1 MRHHTTFWK
10 LRAGRTENG
19 LWKNWAHSI
28 LMGLC
33 AALLAG
39 CFESVGTTENPDT
52 RSAEVRSYTGPAP
65 ATADV
70 AAFMTNLWNNVKG
83 NSRCGGCHGADG
95 QTPMFARQDDVN
107 LAYGAAIALVDLASP
122 DDSRMVTKVGGGHN
136 CWLDGNS
143 TCAAILTAYIEAW
156 AGGTDSTSSREITL
170 TAPASLRDP
179 DASKSFPSDA
189 DDSLFATTIY
199 PLVEDYCQTC
209 HSSAAATPQ
218 QPYFADADID
228 VAYEALRSSGKVDLL
243 TPSNSRLVLRLREE
257 FHNCW
262 EDCSDNAD
270 EMEQAISDFADD
282 IQMPQVDGTLV
293 TSKAMRLVD
302 GLVAAGGD
310 RYEANIIGLWEFK
323 RDGDGRTAYDTSGV
337 EPALHLSLSGTEGT
351 DYHWL
356 GGWGVQFISSRA
368 QGSTTAS
375 KKLYDFISASGE
387 YSIEAWVVPA
397 NVTQEGP
404 ARIVSYSAGLDAR
417 NFTLGQTQYNY
428 GFLHRSSTTDG
439 NGEAAL
445 STADAD
451 ERLQATQQ
459 HVVVTF
465 DAVNGR
471 RIYVNGEY
479 TDDADPALAGTLAS
493 WDDSF
498 AFVLGNE
505 VGGQRQW
512 LGSLRLVA
520 MHNRALTLPQ
530 IQQNYE
536 AGVGEKFYLLFSIA
550 HLIDVPESYILFE
563 VSQFDNYSYLFNK
576 PKFISLDGDAQIN
589 TPILIQGMRIGI
601 NGREATVGQA
611 FANLELTIHSGN
623 YTADGVELSALGT
636 LIALEQGTSSDD
648 FFLTFERLGDH
659 THTFVEPEPVA
670 NVPVDSDPV
679 SDIGLRLFDE
689 INATMSSITGVT
701 TTEANVSATY
711 DTLRQQLP
719 TVESIEGFLASHQV
733 AVAQL
738 AIEYCNALVDDSAL
752 RADFFPGFNFSASA
766 ATAFDTQGEK
776 DLITG
781 PLLSNV
787 VGTNLPSQPADAD
800 VKTELESLI
809 TILTACGG
817 GCAADRTE
825 AVVKA
830 TCAASLG
837 SAVML
842 VQ

>member
-1 MRHHTTFWK
+1 MKHQS
-10 LRAGRTENG
+10 G
-19 LWKNWAHSI
+19 LWRSRRVRCENLLRGVA
-28 LMGLC
+28 LATC
-33 AALLAG
+33 TVLLAG
-39 CFESVGTTENPDT
+39 CFESVGTSSNPDT
-52 RSAEVRSYTGPAP
+52 GATPVRAYTGPAP

-70 AAFMTNLWNNVKG
+70 AAFMTNLWNNIKS
-83 NSRCGGCHGADG
+83 NNRCGGCHGADG
-95 QTPMFARQDDVN
+95 QSPTFARDDDVN
-107 LAYGAAIALVDLASP
+107 LAYGAAITLVDLASP
-122 DDSRMVTKVGGGHN
+122 EDSRMVSKVGGGHN

-156 AGGTDSTSSREITL
+156 AGGTASTSSREITL
-170 TAPASLRDP
+170 TAPTSLRDP
-179 DASKSFPSDA
+179 GSSKTFPSDVN
-189 DDSLFATTIY
+189 DSLFATTIY
-199 PLVEDYCQTC
+199 PLVEDYCQDC
-209 HSSAAATPQ
+209 HSSSADTAQ
-218 QPYFADADID
+218 QPYFADADIS
-228 VAYEALRSSGKVDLL
+228 VAYEALRSSGKIDLT
-243 TPSNSRLVLRLREE
+243 TPANSRLVLRLGEE

-262 EDCSDNAD
+262 SDCSANAD
-270 EMEQAISDFADD
+270 AMEQAITDFADD
-282 IQMPQVDGTLV
+282 IQMPQVDATLV
-293 TSKAMRLVD
+293 SSKAMRLID

-310 RYEANIIGLWEFK
+310 RYEANLIGLWEFK
-323 RDGDGRTAYDTSGV
+323 RDGDGSTVYDTSGV

-351 DYHWL
+351 DYNWL
-356 GGWGVQFISSRA
+356 GGWGVQFISARA

-375 KKLYDFISASGE
+375 KKLYDFINASGE

-404 ARIVSYSAGLDAR
+404 ARIISYSAGTTAR

-428 GFLHRSSTTDG
+428 DFLHRSSTTNGD
-439 NGEAAL
+439 GEAAL

-479 TDDADPALAGTLAS
+479 TEDTDPVSPGSLAS

-520 MHNRALTLPQ
+520 MHNRALTQEQ

-550 HLIDVPESYILFE
+550 HLIDVPQSYILFE
-563 VSQFDNYSYLFNK
+563 VSEFDNYSYLFNK
-576 PKFISLDGDAQIN
+576 PKFISLDGSAQIN
-589 TPILIQGMRIGI
+589 TPVTLQGLRIGI

-611 FANLELTIHSGN
+611 FANVDVIINSSN
-623 YTADGVELSALGT
+623 YSIDGVQLSSLGT
-636 LIALEQGTSSDD
+636 LIAQEQGSSTDD
-648 FFLTFERLGDH
+648 FFLTFERLGDN
-659 THTFVEPEPVA
+659 THTFVEPEAVDT
-670 NVPVDSDPV
+670 VPVDGDPV
-679 SDIGLRLFDE
+679 SDIGLRLFEE
-689 INATMSSITGVT
+689 IHATLSAITGVS
-701 TTEANVSATY
+701 TTEANVNAAY
-711 DTLRQQLP
+711 LTLKQQLP
-719 TVESIEGFLASHQV
+719 TVENIEGFLASHQV
-733 AVAQL
+733 GVAQL
-738 AIEYCNALVDDSAL
+738 AVEYCNALVEDNAL
-752 RADFFPGFNFSASA
+752 RGNFFPGFNFSASA

-781 PLLSNV
+781 PLLSKV
-787 VGTNLPSQPADAD
+787 VGSNLPSQPADAD
-800 VKTELESLI
+800 VKAELESLI
-809 TILTACGG
+809 TTLTGCGG

-830 TCAASLG
+830 TCAAALG

>member
-1 MRHHTTFWK
+1 MKHTCTLLK
-10 LRAGRTENG
+10 HRDASAATD
-19 LWKNWAHSI
+19 LWKNRLRGVLA
-28 LMGLC
+28 GLC
-33 AALLAG
+33 AVLLSA
-39 CFESVGTTENPDT
+39 CFEGVGTTSNPDT
-52 RSAEVRSYTGPAP
+52 SSAEVRSYTGPAP

-70 AAFMTNLWNNVKG
+70 AAFMTSLWNNVKV
-83 NSRCGGCHGADG
+83 NNRCGGCHGADG
-95 QTPMFARQDDVN
+95 QVPTFARQDDVN
-107 LAYGAAIALVDLASP
+107 LAYGAAITLVDLASP
-122 DDSRMVTKVGGGHN
+122 EDSRLVTKVGGGHN

-156 AGGTDSTSSREITL
+156 AGGTVSTSSREITL
-170 TAPASLRDP
+170 TAPTSLRDP
-179 DASKSFPSDA
+179 GASKSFPSDT

-199 PLVEDYCQTC
+199 PLVEGYCQTC
-209 HSSAAATPQ
+209 HASAAATPQ

-262 EDCSDNAD
+262 DDCAANAD

-282 IQMPQVDGTLV
+282 IQMPQVDASLV

-351 DYHWL
+351 DYNWL
-356 GGWGVQFISSRA
+356 GGWGVQFISARA

-428 GFLHRSSTTDG
+428 DFLHRSSTTDG

-465 DAVNGR
+465 DAMNGR

-479 TDDADPALAGTLAS
+479 TEDTDPAAPGTLAS

-512 LGSLRLVA
+512 LGSVRLVA

-550 HLIDVPESYILFE
+550 HLIDVPDSFILFE

-576 PKFISLDGDAQIN
+576 PKFISLDGDAAVN
-589 TPILIQGMRIGI
+589 TPIVIQGLRIGI

-611 FANLELTIHSGN
+611 FANLDVTINSGN
-623 YTADGVELSALGT
+623 YTADGVELSSLGT
-636 LIALEQGTSSDD
+636 LIALEQGASSDD
-648 FFLTFERLGDH
+648 FFLTFERLGNY
-659 THTFVEPEPVA
+659 THTFLEPEPVA
-670 NVPVDSDPV
+670 TVAVDSDPV
-679 SDIGLRLFDE
+679 SDIGLRLFEE
-689 INATMSSITGVT
+689 INATMSAITGVS
-701 TTEANVSATY
+701 TTEANVNTTY
-711 DTLRQQLP
+711 NTIRQQLP

-738 AIEYCNALVDDSAL
+738 AIEYCNALVEDTAL
-752 RADFFPGFNFSASA
+752 RAAFFPGFNFSASA

-781 PLLSNV
+781 PLLSKV
-787 VGTNLPSQPADAD
+787 VGSNLPSQPANAD
-800 VKTELESLI
+800 VKTELESLM
-809 TILTACGG
+809 TTLTACGG

-825 AVVKA
+825 SVVKA
-830 TCAASLG
+830 SCAAALG